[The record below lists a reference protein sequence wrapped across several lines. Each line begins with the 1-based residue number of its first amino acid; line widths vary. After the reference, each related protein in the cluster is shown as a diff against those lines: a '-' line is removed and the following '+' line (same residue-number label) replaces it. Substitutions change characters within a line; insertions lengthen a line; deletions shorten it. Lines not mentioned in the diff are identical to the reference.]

1 MLDNWLDNRAQRRFN
16 NKLTSNGQRRDASS
30 GVSVVEIALVLP
42 MLLMILGGVVDLGMA
57 FHTYIAM
64 VNSAREGA
72 RYGINHAADTGGIR
86 ARVLMEAS
94 NSNVDLSSA
103 TVSVSGGSSGSALH
117 VQIHLDHTPAIL
129 GTVLGIPSIPMD
141 ANAVFRAR

>member
-1 MLDNWLDNRAQRRFN
+1 MLDSWLDNRAQRRFN
-16 NKLTSNGQRRDASS
+16 NKLDTARRRRDASL
-30 GVSVVEIALVLP
+30 GVSVLEMALVLP
-42 MLLMILGGVVDLGMA
+42 VLLMIIGGVVDMGMA

-94 NSNVDLSSA
+94 NSNVDLTSA

-117 VQIHLDHTPAIL
+117 VNVDLDHTPAIL
-129 GTVLGIPSIPMD
+129 GTVLGIPAFPMH
-141 ANAVFRAR
+141 ATAVFRAR

>member
-16 NKLTSNGQRRDASS
+16 NKLSSVRQRRDGSP
-30 GVSVVEIALVLP
+30 GVSVVEFALVIP
-42 MLLMILGGVVDLGMA
+42 MLLMIIGGVVDLGMA
-57 FHTYIAM
+57 FHTYITM

-103 TVSVSGGSSGSALH
+103 TVTVSGGSSGSALH
-117 VQIHLDHTPAIL
+117 VQVHLDHPPAIL
-129 GTVLGIPSIPMD
+129 GTVLGVPNIPMD
-141 ANAVFRAR
+141 AIAVFRAR